1 MLKLIKMKK
10 RNYYKMS
17 FLKRV
22 VFFFFLGQ
30 VFSLKDGPNFYSLL
44 QTASSSSSSSSNPST
59 IQGKIKLND
68 VLYST
73 ICDCAP
79 GTFEDHPELSQCDP
93 SQLKIHQDKQGDGA
107 SFEEIRTFIGLRY
120 FYIF

>member
-1 MLKLIKMKK
+1 MSLLKMIAI
-10 RNYYKMS
+10 
-17 FLKRV
+17 FL
-22 VFFFFLGQ
+22 FLAQGI
-30 VFSLKDGPNFYSLL
+30 SLKDSPNFYSLL
-44 QTASSSSSSSSNPST
+44 ETSSTSASSSSNPST

-93 SQLKIHQDKQGDGA
+93 SQLKIHQDKQGVGS
-107 SFEEIRTFIGLRY
+107 SFEDIRNFIGLRY
-120 FYIF
+120 F